1 MCGIIGYYSDSPSNA
16 GKIVVEGLK
25 KMEYRGYDSWGFA
38 IKTKEKIEVEKDIGP
53 VSCVDIGGGKL
64 CCHAI
69 GHTRWATHGKVTKQ
83 NAHPHLSCDG
93 NVCIV
98 HNGII
103 ENYYDLKK
111 QLEKKNYV
119 FQSDT
124 DTEVIPHLI
133 QEYMKETNDFKESIK
148 KACQCLEGR
157 YAFIAICNDFDGLIG
172 IKKGSP
178 LIIGHGKTNSFIT
191 SDVVAF
197 AEHTKKVTYL
207 DDDEMVIIK

>member
-1 MCGIIGYYSDSPSNA
+1 MCGIIGYYSSNLTNA
-16 GKIVVEGLK
+16 ENIVIQGLK

-38 IKTKEKIEVEKDIGP
+38 IKTKEGIKVEKEVGP
-53 VSCVDIGGGKL
+53 VSCVDIREGNL
-64 CCHAI
+64 CRHAI
-69 GHTRWATHGKVTKQ
+69 GHTRWATHGKVTKE

-93 NVCIV
+93 NVCVV

-103 ENYYDLKK
+103 ENYHDLKK
-111 QLEKKNYV
+111 ELEKKNYS

-133 QEYMKETNDFKESIK
+133 QEYKKETKNFEECAK
-148 KACQCLEGR
+148 KASRRLKGR

-178 LIIGHGKTNSFIT
+178 LIIGHGKNNYFIT

-207 DDDEMVIIK
+207 DDGEMVIIR